1 VAIDILSAYAG
12 MVAAA
17 MTPIPTEV
25 AALAIALRFSF
36 WLAIAII
43 WVGAMTGAFACHLL
57 ASRLGAGGT
66 AWLLRRTS
74 VRRARDR
81 LAGTGW
87 LGIFGLRLIPL
98 VPYFALSVAA
108 GLLRLPLVPFLSG
121 TALGILPATFTITAL
136 GAGLIA
142 RDAGTII
149 AGALALT
156 ALVLLG
162 VLFRKRARDG
172 LR

>member
-1 VAIDILSAYAG
+1 MVLDVLSALAA
-12 MVAAA
+12 MVVAA
-17 MTPIPTEV
+17 MTPIPTEA

-36 WLAIAII
+36 WPAIVII
-43 WVGAMTGAFACHLL
+43 WVGAMIGAFTCHLL
-57 ASRLGAGGT
+57 ASRLGARGT
-66 AWLLRRTS
+66 AWLMARAS
-74 VRRARDR
+74 VRHARDR

-87 LGIFGLRLIPL
+87 LGILGLRLIPL

-121 TALGILPATFTITAL
+121 TALGILPATFTISAL